1 MFCTLGLIA
10 CNYNKHNPIAHMTS
24 IYVKRLKD
32 PARLESVAAKL
43 KQHFGEVESIEVTH
57 IVLTPRTVSARVKL
71 HKLARATY
79 GNDGGDDNIHT
90 GKPGE

>member
-1 MFCTLGLIA
+1 
-10 CNYNKHNPIAHMTS
+10 MTS

-32 PARLESVAAKL
+32 PAIIGVAAKL

-90 GKPGE
+90 GKPGDFFFVKSLLLQI